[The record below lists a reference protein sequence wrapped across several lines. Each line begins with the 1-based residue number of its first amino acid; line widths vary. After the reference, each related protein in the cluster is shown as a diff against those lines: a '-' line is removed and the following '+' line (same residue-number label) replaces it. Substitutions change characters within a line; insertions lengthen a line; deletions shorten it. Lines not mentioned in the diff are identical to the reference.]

1 MGVGFL
7 DKIKE
12 IIEIFKE
19 SSRDEIGI
27 SLLAYEQFICKGLKL
42 TDKDTKKLSDVFD
55 FYNQKMSE
63 DFPSLVN
70 EALQNMDTLIC
81 NYFSGFEKDRYKFR
95 ISYLQRNSDE
105 TLFDVGII
113 EKDTG
118 VFVDEI
124 TYTITDKFIGCNYD
138 KDSFNTTFKA
148 CQEIRKQTEKNDIE
162 KLLKTFKL

>member
-95 ISYLQRNSDE
+95 ISY
-105 TLFDVGII
+105 VGII